1 MLRIENLVFD
11 AWGRRFFDSASVAIP
26 SGTKVGLVGRNGV
39 GKSTLFKLILGDLVP
54 LSGEILLPKS
64 ARIGSVDQEHPAT
77 PVTLIDTIL
86 AADTR
91 ARSAQRRA
99 RNRRARSSWPRSI
112 TSSTPSMPTG
122 RRRARRKSSR
132 GLGFSNADLDAPDG
146 GVFRRLAH
154 AGGARRRAV
163 RRARFAAARRADQLS
178 RSGRRALAGGA
189 AEEVS
194 AYRADHQPR
203 PRASEQ
209 FGRCHPASEPRQARA
224 LHRRLQRFRNARAP
238 RRRGCRPP
246 TKAKQDAERAHLQ
259 RFIDRFRAKAS
270 KATQAQSRIK
280 RLAKLEPIAEAVEE
294 RVAPFTL
301 PSPPR
306 PLAPPLLQLE
316 GAAVGYDG
324 TVRATQSQ
332 SAARCR
338 RPHRASG
345 RQRRR
350 QVDLRQDGRRRAAT
364 ADPAQMKREQRI
376 KVGWFHQHQIEALDP
391 DDTPLDIL
399 RRERPDDSESSRRS
413 RLAQFG
419 LSFDKQET
427 TVANLSGGERAR
439 LLLNLVAMEAPHL
452 LILDEPTNHLD
463 IDSRRALLDALND
476 YEGAVIL
483 ITHDRSL
490 IELVADRLWL
500 DGRRPH
506 QAVRRRHGRLCAL
519 RPRAGAS
526 WAPLRRRS
534 QWRGQGRRGGRGRSR
549 LRRRRRS
556 TARSQE
562 GRQKAPPA
570 RVLIGLIAGE
580 RRVFG
585 CRRGRRSRHRCI
597 PCQDRSRKWS
607 RRASN
612 SPVSGRRRPKGGRE
626 QPRRRR
632 SQGRRRVSAAAN
644 EAVWRLASSRESLR
658 KWPVR
663 LLYLPSPR

>member
-39 GKSTLFKLILGDLVP
+39 GKSTLFKIILGDLVP

-64 ARIGSVDQEHPAT
+64 AQIGSVDQEHPAT

-91 ARSAQRRA
+91 REALNAALETAAPEEMAEIYHELNAIDADRAPARAA
-99 RNRRARSSWPRSI
+99 EILA
-112 TSSTPSMPTG
+112 
-122 RRRARRKSSR
+122 
-132 GLGFSNADLDAPDG
+132 GLGFANPDLERPMAEFSGGSRMRVALAAALFAEPDLLLLDEPTNYLDLEGALWLEARLKKYPHTALIISHDREILNNSVDAILHLSQGKLEFYTG
-146 GVFRRLAH
+146 GYNQFET
-154 AGGARRRAV
+154 RRA
-163 RRARFAAARRADQLS
+163 
-178 RSGRRALAGGA
+178 
-189 AEEVS
+189 EKT
-194 AYRADHQPR
+194 
-203 PRASEQ
+203 
-209 FGRCHPASEPRQARA
+209 
-224 LHRRLQRFRNARAP
+224 RLQAA
-238 RRRGCRPP
+238 
-246 TKAKQDAERAHLQ
+246 TKVKQDAERAHLQ

-280 RLAKLEPIAEAVEE
+280 RLAKLEPIAEVVEE
-294 RVAPFTL
+294 RVTPFTL

-324 TVRATQSQ
+324 KSVLRNLNL
-332 SAARCR
+332 RLD
-338 RPHRASG
+338 
-345 RQRRR
+345 
-350 QVDLRQDGRRRAAT
+350 VDDRIGLLGVNGAGKSTFAKMVAGALPLQTGA
-364 ADPAQMKREQRI
+364 MKREQRL

-391 DDTPLDIL
+391 EDTPLDIL

-439 LLLNLVAMEAPHL
+439 LLLNLVAMSAPHL

-500 DGRRPH
+500 TADGRIKPFAGDMDDYARFVIERTKLGSAPS
-506 QAVRRRHGRLCAL
+506 QNANGGDKAGEGEEADAASFDAAASARLA
-519 RPRAGAS
+519 AKKA
-526 WAPLRRRS
+526 AKK
-534 QWRGQGRRGGRGRSR
+534 
-549 LRRRRRS
+549 RRRR
-556 TARSQE
+556 
-562 GRQKAPPA
+562 
-570 RVLIGLIAGE
+570 GL
-580 RRVFG
+580 
-585 CRRGRRSRHRCI
+585 
-597 PCQDRSRKWS
+597 
-607 RRASN
+607 
-612 SPVSGRRRPKGGRE
+612 
-626 QPRRRR
+626 
-632 SQGRRRVSAAAN
+632 
-644 EAVWRLASSRESLR
+644 
-658 KWPVR
+658 
-663 LLYLPSPR
+663 